1 MGLDLLLLGISL
13 GPVIDLVIC
22 WLPSERADLR
32 GVVITLSLVAKADLV
47 LLITVRELLSLD
59 LLCFLVVLLLF
70 FPHRLPPALLAL
82 ATHSNFSVLLVTAK
96 LTDLFFLELTVVV
109 GFVPLHEGDR
119 AFSSTRTPDLDA
131 GGTGNREA
139 DIRALLL
146 PPADL
151 KLRLSVISATS
162 SGMEKYLLAAAEFCV
177 P

>member
-13 GPVIDLVIC
+13 GPVIDLLIC
-22 WLPSERADLR
+22 WLPSEHVDLR
-32 GVVITLSLVAKADLV
+32 GVVKTLSLVAKADLA

-59 LLCFLVVLLLF
+59 LLCFLVVLLF
-70 FPHRLPPALLAL
+70 FPHSLPPTLLTL
-82 ATHSNFSVLLVTAK
+82 ATHSTFSVLLVTAK

-139 DIRALLL
+139 DIWALLP

>member
-13 GPVIDLVIC
+13 GPVIDLLIR
-22 WLPSERADLR
+22 WLPSERVDLR
-32 GVVITLSLVAKADLV
+32 GVVKTLSLVAKADLA

-82 ATHSNFSVLLVTAK
+82 ATHSTFSVLLVTAK